1 MDYVKENLN
10 LDAAS
15 SSLATIRKL
24 HAIGVASDAEL
35 HKAESLAVAVVE
47 RQAREHARQGVKTLG
62 LSRRVVIK
70 KQPVVELRTAGG
82 RRFEHA

>member
-1 MDYVKENLN
+1 MDYVKKDLN

-24 HAIGVASDAEL
+24 HAIGLASDADL
-35 HKAESLAVAVVE
+35 CKAEGLAVAVVE
-47 RQAREHARQGVKTLG
+47 RQTREQARQSVKVLG

-70 KQPVVELRTAGG
+70 KQPVVALRPVGG
-82 RRFEHA
+82 RLEHA